1 MAVEHKVPVVPR
13 VFFRDGLR
21 TSGGRRPI
29 SFPPHPQRYP
39 NPQTADGDAPS
50 WHSFKDRHMPL
61 VLPVLPKEYKAG
73 QGLGKE
79 QKLEM
84 DNLLQTITKKKNML
98 LPFKSSRPAKNG
110 TEHGEEP
117 TYADLTCRPASA
129 PGELPSVVRINT
141 DDRALLQG
149 SENVSESTISSLDI
163 TISPPSAET
172 HTDSESRVFSTLEKA
187 KKKFSRRHV
196 MSPKPKCSSPE
207 KGSKGKAQASPT
219 KSTRSSHS
227 TDLLVPPPIPSAP
240 NLPNFL
246 YISARPF
253 CKGATTFKS
262 PLEKHW
268 SKDKA
273 NRPFARIGEP
283 LPPSPQKR
291 PLPELGALG
300 PQPKRP
306 PRPPAVDLSSHMPQT
321 NPDKTSTVAT
331 FAVDHVTP
339 QEPDLEHT
347 PSVAVI
353 DAPKFSDFETSEI
366 ETVESEAADIVAL
379 DLEALDLSCP
389 LDFGEPLPDCFQ
401 EPINLSEFPGPLEQW
416 SQSEEP
422 TADPS
427 SCTEEPADC
436 HTIAED
442 TGQGDHAI
450 NFEIGIYQ
458 REMLTSEKY
467 PTPCDNVYEDVE
479 NISKITLNQNSWKWK
494 GLKNPYAD
502 HNLVKEESA
511 HNVWH
516 TSSRSAGDPGYLSR
530 SQINCKECQSP
541 YAFKDQKKRE
551 KQRLEREK
559 KELKEREKKE
569 NEMKKKFKAS
579 LDVEMWTHP
588 RFKNII

>member
-1 MAVEHKVPVVPR
+1 MEEETSINFKALRAKFQEEALMAESRASRPTVAGKPKHLPPQEATAALWSAA
-13 VFFRDGLR
+13 FTWLDGLR

-253 CKGATTFKS
+253 CKGSNQLVQQTIINITLLFVLKS
-262 PLEKHW
+262 
-268 SKDKA
+268 
-273 NRPFARIGEP
+273 N
-283 LPPSPQKR
+283 
-291 PLPELGALG
+291 
-300 PQPKRP
+300 
-306 PRPPAVDLSSHMPQT
+306 
-321 NPDKTSTVAT
+321 
-331 FAVDHVTP
+331 
-339 QEPDLEHT
+339 
-347 PSVAVI
+347 
-353 DAPKFSDFETSEI
+353 
-366 ETVESEAADIVAL
+366 
-379 DLEALDLSCP
+379 
-389 LDFGEPLPDCFQ
+389 
-401 EPINLSEFPGPLEQW
+401 
-416 SQSEEP
+416 
-422 TADPS
+422 
-427 SCTEEPADC
+427 
-436 HTIAED
+436 
-442 TGQGDHAI
+442 
-450 NFEIGIYQ
+450 
-458 REMLTSEKY
+458 
-467 PTPCDNVYEDVE
+467 
-479 NISKITLNQNSWKWK
+479 NISCS
-494 GLKNPYAD
+494 
-502 HNLVKEESA
+502 
-511 HNVWH
+511 
-516 TSSRSAGDPGYLSR
+516 
-530 SQINCKECQSP
+530 KECQSP

-569 NEMKKKFKAS
+569 NEMKKKFKVTGNEEPLYHAKVTVAS
-579 LDVEMWTHP
+579 KVRKNDLPVKSGDTISIIRTTNCPKGKWLARDANHKYGHVSVMNVEL
-588 RFKNII
+588 NIKEMLELGKKAQAAGRGGNIEADTIIKLMCLCSVTDDSEEWACEDETLSPSIESM